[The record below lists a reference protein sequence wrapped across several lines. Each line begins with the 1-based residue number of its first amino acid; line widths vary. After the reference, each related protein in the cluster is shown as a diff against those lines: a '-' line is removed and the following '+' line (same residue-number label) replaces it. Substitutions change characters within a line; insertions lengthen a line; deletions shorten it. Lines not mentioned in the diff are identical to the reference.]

1 MCVEIGVWT
10 LLALCLSTH
19 HKSNV
24 TSGRMPPLHGRK
36 KNQFAKKHSPKE
48 QLCDLNEVTK
58 RQSTKKVYTHFFQP
72 RFQGVSSFQHPERGG
87 RKEKPLKRYWNETK
101 LSFFYVKLED
111 LR

>member
-1 MCVEIGVWT
+1 MPH
-10 LLALCLSTH
+10 SH
-19 HKSNV
+19 DKSNV
-24 TSGRMPPLHGRK
+24 TSGRMPHLDEHK
-36 KNQFAKKHSPKE
+36 KNHFAKKRSPKE

-58 RQSTKKVYTHFFQP
+58 RQSTERLQPFFQP
-72 RFQGVSSFQHPERGG
+72 RFEGVFSFYHPERGR

>member
-10 LLALCLSTH
+10 LLALCLTTH

-58 RQSTKKVYTHFFQP
+58 RQSTESLHPFFP
-72 RFQGVSSFQHPERGG
+72 ASFSGCFLFQHPERGG